1 MLQIKDLTY
10 RIAGRTLLDGASLHV
25 PVGHRFGLI
34 GRNGT
39 GKSTLF
45 KLITGELHADG
56 GSIELRKGARLGVL
70 PQEAPG
76 GPESLTYF
84 WSIRGDAEA
93 GCSVH
98 LVTPELDDGPV
109 LGQTEVSI
117 APDDTPE
124 SLAARVLVEE
134 HRLYPA
140 VLRQFCTQFRRV

>member
-1 MLQIKDLTY
+1 LHLYFQNSTHGEIDYEAYAAIFLQSHYSPIAPFSGFQAAALSVREWPMLQIKDLTY

-70 PQEAPG
+70 PQEA
-76 GPESLTYF
+76 
-84 WSIRGDAEA
+84 
-93 GCSVH
+93 
-98 LVTPELDDGPV
+98 
-109 LGQTEVSI
+109 
-117 APDDTPE
+117 
-124 SLAARVLVEE
+124 
-134 HRLYPA
+134 
-140 VLRQFCTQFRRV
+140 